1 LSKTGDLLLGESED
15 VLKTLRGVIVN
26 YRTGPKTQRPKEY
39 IVQFADVKSAKQAAR
54 LIGKKV
60 AWPIVERRIRGKIVA
75 VHGKNGLVRVRFR
88 RGLPG
93 QTGTQIEIIG

>member
-1 LSKTGDLLLGESED
+1 MNASEG
-15 VLKTLRGVIVN
+15 VLKTLRGRVVS

-39 IVQFADVKSAKQAAR
+39 IVQFAEVKSAKQAAQ
-54 LIGKKV
+54 LIGRKV
-60 AWPIVERRIRGKIVA
+60 AWPIGERKIRGKIVA

-93 QTGTQIEIIG
+93 QTGTLIEIIG

>member
-1 LSKTGDLLLGESED
+1 MSESKA

-39 IVQFADVKSAKQAAR
+39 IVQFAGVKSAKHAAR
-54 LIGKKV
+54 LTGRKV
-60 AWPIVERRIRGKIVA
+60 AWPVGERKIRGKIVA

-88 RGLPG
+88 KGLPG
-93 QTGTQIEIIG
+93 QTGIQIEIVG

>member
-1 LSKTGDLLLGESED
+1 MSESKA

-39 IVQFADVKSAKQAAR
+39 IVQFAGVKSANQAAR
-54 LIGKKV
+54 LTGRKV
-60 AWPIVERRIRGKIVA
+60 AWPVGERKIRGKIVA

-88 RGLPG
+88 KGLPG
-93 QTGTQIEIIG
+93 QTGIQIEIVG